1 VSPAAIPALR
11 PYQQEIARAVLASAL
26 HGRGLSFSVLIARQG
41 GKNELSAQVE
51 LALLLANHR
60 RAADAVKCAP
70 TFTPQCRIS
79 LRRLWQRL
87 VATGLGGRRAA
98 AVIEGGSAVR
108 LGAARQSFLSAE
120 PGAHVVG
127 HSAEPLLEVDEA
139 QDVDP
144 EKFAKDFL
152 PMGATTNATVVY
164 YGTAWDESC
173 LLAQARERHRELE
186 RRDGVRRH
194 FEVDWQEVARHNPA
208 YARYVAAERDRLG
221 EEHPLFQTQY
231 LLRTL
236 PGAGRLFSPTALA
249 LLRGDHPRLEGRA
262 AVDPPGVDY
271 AGGLDVGGEALQPGR
286 DADSTV
292 LTIGRVLPPPAAS
305 LVQEPAIEVV
315 RAYTW
320 QGAGHAALAG
330 ALAALVRDRWRLRRL
345 VVDATGVGEGLAASL
360 AALPRGPEVVRLRL
374 SAERKSQLGYALQ
387 AAAGSGRLRLYAG
400 DGSAE
405 FRGLWH
411 QLESARARLRPN
423 RLLAFDV
430 DPADGHDDFLLSLA
444 LLVEA
449 ATGLTPLVATG
460 RRGGERTTGWEE

>member
-1 VSPAAIPALR
+1 MSPAAIPPLR
-11 PYQQEIARAVLASAL
+11 PYQQEIARAVLQSAL
-26 HGRGLSFSVLIARQG
+26 HGRGLSFSVLVARQG
-41 GKNELSAQVE
+41 GKNELSAQLE
-51 LALLLANHR
+51 LALLLANSR
-60 RAADAVKCAP
+60 RAAEAVKCAP
-70 TFTPQCRIS
+70 TFAPQCRIS

-87 VATGLGGRRAA
+87 VSAGLGGRRGAA
-98 AVIEGGSAVR
+98 IEGGSAVR
-108 LGAARQSFLSAE
+108 LGAARQRFLSAE

-127 HSAEPLLEVDEA
+127 HSADPLLEVDEA

-144 EKFAKDFL
+144 EKFARDFL

-164 YGTAWDESC
+164 YGTAWDDSC
-173 LLAQARERHRELE
+173 LLAQARERHIALE

-194 FEVDWQEVARHNPA
+194 FAVDWQEVARHNPA

-236 PGAGRLFSPTALA
+236 PGAGRLFSPSALA
-249 LLRGDHPRLEGRA
+249 LLRGSHPRLEGRPA
-262 AVDPPGVDY
+262 SDPPGVLY
-271 AGGLDVGGEALQPGR
+271 VGGLDVGGEALQPGR

-292 LTIGRVLPPPAAS
+292 LTIGRVLPPPAVS

-315 RAYTW
+315 CVYAW

-374 SAERKSQLGYALQ
+374 SAERKSQLGYTLQ
-387 AAAGSGRLRLYAG
+387 AAAGGGRLRLYAG

-405 FRGLWH
+405 ERGRRRE
-411 QLESARARLRPN
+411 LELARARLRPN

-430 DPADGHDDFLLSLA
+430 DPAEGHDDFLMSLA

-449 ATGLTPLVATG
+449 ASGLAPLVATG
-460 RRGGERTTGWEE
+460 RRGDAERLID